1 VLGKDAGTDITC
13 ATPDADIPGW
23 SGLIAPSTGVLSTG
37 TFEVAAV
44 DDPCELPPTGGF
56 RGLENQLYRVE
67 IHDPGQPGGAATFK
81 WSRENASVGSRIVSM
96 ISSSELELETL
107 GRDDVL
113 RFNTGDW
120 VEITDDLR
128 EFAQARGDIG
138 RITGIDE
145 ATRRIKFTPELKN
158 DMQPS
163 AFPDSTLP
171 QTRDMRIRRWDQ
183 GKKLFRTGPSGTT
196 VEVPDADS
204 GVSTGLIK
212 VPAVGTTL
220 ILENGVTVSFASTG
234 GPGST
239 GFRPGDYWVFAAR
252 TADASVE
259 ILDHAPPRGIHH
271 HYARL
276 GIWDVG
282 AGTVTD
288 CRKPWPPE
296 AGGHDCSCTACV
308 TAEGHNSGQ
317 FTIQAAVDQAKST
330 GGRICLGSGLF
341 QIKEPI
347 RIIGALALELVGNG
361 QTVLVAPPGNQN
373 GPVPAVLV
381 DNSFLVTLTGFG
393 LVMSP
398 GSRINVGSGSIVIST
413 PGIMIQNSA
422 SVSVKGCQFYSFGN
436 LLPQN
441 AAIALGGFVAQTN
454 LRQNYF
460 GFFMPEAENNLVI
473 GFGTGVGHLPT
484 IADKPN
490 PLLLTFGLYVEDNFM
505 HCGSTGVSLDTQ
517 SYHALQVGISRNVIG
532 PSAVTGI
539 AVAGIGVPASFSRIE
554 ITGNEIVVTRGV
566 TGIGG
571 GATVTFGTGIVC
583 GVSAARISD
592 NDVVPLGP
600 ESGGGILL
608 SAPQLPMVLDGC
620 QILGNRVGGV
630 GGIGIEI
637 RAALGS
643 AMIKQNTIQNAAGGG
658 IIMTASARAQH
669 LSIANNQI
677 LGVAPS
683 PANTTVGQLQFAF
696 GMRLNFVA
704 AAEIED
710 NIIRELGMNFP
721 GNGSPVGI
729 VGVTLIACS
738 SARVAGNQITNIGPL
753 SVPTGPSAGVV
764 MTAPFDRAD
773 VSNNVIR
780 RSDPL
785 APGIGDWRALFLGP
799 LANFA
804 GGFKFNVVQTAPGQL
819 VVVGDLVLVAVAEG
833 MQLGAVRGNVL
844 AGASASAF
852 GPPLP
857 SFVTLTTTGSC
868 IFTDNQALL
877 AASGRALASLGAP
890 VVAAAN
896 NMLNGGTPPLQI
908 SAPENRFTLLG
919 NITSS
924 TIMVNGQPLAGV
936 WAPLNVHG

>member
-1 VLGKDAGTDITC
+1 
-13 ATPDADIPGW
+13 
-23 SGLIAPSTGVLSTG
+23 
-37 TFEVAAV
+37 
-44 DDPCELPPTGGF
+44 
-56 RGLENQLYRVE
+56 
-67 IHDPGQPGGAATFK
+67 
-81 WSRENASVGSRIVSM
+81 
-96 ISSSELELETL
+96 
-107 GRDDVL
+107 
-113 RFNTGDW
+113 
-120 VEITDDLR
+120 
-128 EFAQARGDIG
+128 
-138 RITGIDE
+138 
-145 ATRRIKFTPELKN
+145 
-158 DMQPS
+158 
-163 AFPDSTLP
+163 
-171 QTRDMRIRRWDQ
+171 
-183 GKKLFRTGPSGTT
+183 
-196 VEVPDADS
+196 
-204 GVSTGLIK
+204 
-212 VPAVGTTL
+212 
-220 ILENGVTVSFASTG
+220 
-234 GPGST
+234 
-239 GFRPGDYWVFAAR
+239 
-252 TADASVE
+252 
-259 ILDHAPPRGIHH
+259 
-271 HYARL
+271 
-276 GIWDVG
+276 
-282 AGTVTD
+282 
-288 CRKPWPPE
+288 
-296 AGGHDCSCTACV
+296 
-308 TAEGHNSGQ
+308 
-317 FTIQAAVDQAKST
+317 
-330 GGRICLGSGLF
+330 
-341 QIKEPI
+341 
-347 RIIGALALELVGNG
+347 
-361 QTVLVAPPGNQN
+361 
-373 GPVPAVLV
+373 
-381 DNSFLVTLTGFG
+381 VTLTEFD

-398 GSRINVGSGSIVIST
+398 GAQFDQGPGSIVIST

-422 SVSVKGCQFYSFGN
+422 SVTVERCQFYSFGN

-441 AAIALGGFVAQTN
+441 AAIALGGFVGQTSV
-454 LRQNYF
+454 RQNSF
-460 GFFMPEAENNLVI
+460 HFLMPEAENKFVI

-490 PLLLTFGLYVEDNFM
+490 PLLLTFDLYVEDNFM
-505 HCGSTGVSLDTQ
+505 HCGSSGVSLDTQ

-532 PSAVTGI
+532 PAAVTGI

-554 ITGNEIVVTRGV
+554 VTGNEIVVTRGV

-571 GATVTFGTGIVC
+571 GATATFGTGIAC

-637 RAALGS
+637 RPALGT

-704 AAEIED
+704 AAEIQD

-738 SARVAGNQITNIGPL
+738 SASIAGNQITNIGPL

-804 GGFKFNVVQTAPGQL
+804 SGLKFNVVQTAPSQL
-819 VVVGDLVLVAVAEG
+819 ILVGDLVLVAMAEG
-833 MQLGAVRGNVL
+833 MQLAAVRGNVL
-844 AGASASAF
+844 AGASANVF
-852 GPPLP
+852 GPPIPP
-857 SFVTLTTTGSC
+857 SFVGLTVTGSC
-868 IFTDNQALL
+868 IFTDNQAVL

-896 NMLNGGTPPLQI
+896 NILNGGTPPLQI
-908 SAPENRFTLLG
+908 GAPENRFTVLG
-919 NITSS
+919 NITST